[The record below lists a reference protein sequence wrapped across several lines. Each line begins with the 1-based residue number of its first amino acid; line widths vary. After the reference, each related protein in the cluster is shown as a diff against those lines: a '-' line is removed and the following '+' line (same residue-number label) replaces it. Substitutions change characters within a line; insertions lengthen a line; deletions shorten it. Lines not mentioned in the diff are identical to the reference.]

1 MNKHAILASVRNFV
15 PLILLLYIKEF
26 PSAALVSIKKKYE
39 RYVIEISNFYVITEV
54 TLCVKREITKIVI
67 ERGSTQNRLK

>member
-1 MNKHAILASVRNFV
+1 M
-15 PLILLLYIKEF
+15 KEF

-54 TLCVKREITKIVI
+54 TLCVKREITKIII